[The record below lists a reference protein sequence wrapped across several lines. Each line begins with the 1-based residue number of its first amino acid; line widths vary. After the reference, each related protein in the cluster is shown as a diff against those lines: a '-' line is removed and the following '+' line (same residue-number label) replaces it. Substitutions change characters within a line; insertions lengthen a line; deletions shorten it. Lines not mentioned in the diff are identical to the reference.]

1 MRAVRG
7 VAAAAGAAIV
17 ALTMLAASASGAVD
31 KQGVAPKRQVARALG
46 GFTPAA
52 GDPRLAAL
60 FARAG
65 MAGGFRFTPAETRAD
80 SRAVTVAVRARNTV
94 AEAGRVAVADA
105 GGTVGLAPI
114 AYSLGASV
122 GWRRLALSGDVARV
136 DLAGQPGGREAA
148 DLALSYTAPRW
159 SGRVK
164 AQADRPIDGTPRA
177 IADLP
182 SYSVDLGGSYSLTR
196 NLNVTAGVRYRTDRE
211 RLARL
216 DERRDSQG
224 VYVGTAFRF

>member
-1 MRAVRG
+1 MRVIRG
-7 VAAAAGAAIV
+7 MAAAMGGAIV
-17 ALTMLAASASGAVD
+17 AATVLAASASGAVE
-31 KQGVAPKRQVARALG
+31 KQGMAPKRQVARALG

-65 MAGGFRFTPAETRAD
+65 FASGFRFTPAETRAD
-80 SRAVTVAVRARNTV
+80 SRAVTVAVRARNNNVTDP
-94 AEAGRVAVADA
+94 GRVAVADA
-105 GGTVGLAPI
+105 GTTIGLAPI
-114 AYSLGASV
+114 AYSMGASV

-136 DLAGQPGGREAA
+136 DLAGLGGREAA
-148 DLALSYTAPRW
+148 DVALSYTAPRW

-164 AQADRPIDGTPRA
+164 AQADRALDDTPRA

-182 SYSVDLGGSYSLTR
+182 SYSLDVGGSYSLTR
-196 NLNVTAGVRYRTDRE
+196 NLDVTAGVRYRTDRE

-216 DERRDSQG
+216 DDRRDSQG

>member
-7 VAAAAGAAIV
+7 VAAAAGAAIIAV
-17 ALTMLAASASGAVD
+17 TMLAASASGAVD

-65 MAGGFRFTPAETRAD
+65 MAGGFRFTPAETRTD

>member
-1 MRAVRG
+1 MRRVRG
-7 VAAAAGAAIV
+7 VAAAAGVAMIAAT
-17 ALTMLAASASGAVD
+17 ALAASASGAVD
-31 KQGVAPKRQVARALG
+31 KAPAPKRQIARALG

-60 FARAG
+60 FGRAG
-65 MAGGFRFTPAETRAD
+65 MAGSFRFTPAETRAD
-80 SRAVTVAVRARNTV
+80 SRAVTMSVRTRTSTA
-94 AEAGRVAVADA
+94 ADPGRVAVADTGA
-105 GGTVGLAPI
+105 TIGMAPI

-136 DLAGQPGGREAA
+136 DLGAQPGGREAA
-148 DLALSYTAPRW
+148 DVALSYTAPRW

-196 NLNVTAGVRYRTDRE
+196 NLDVTAGVRYQTDRE

-216 DERRDSQG
+216 DERRDSRG